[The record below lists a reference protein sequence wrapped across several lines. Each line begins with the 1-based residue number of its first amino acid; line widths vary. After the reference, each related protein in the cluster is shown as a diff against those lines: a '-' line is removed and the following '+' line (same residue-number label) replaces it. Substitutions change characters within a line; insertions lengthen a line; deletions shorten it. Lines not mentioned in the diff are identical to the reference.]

1 MEDEGRIRRGQ
12 SCATDARDAAREFH
26 AGVAQ
31 PHMALVIFFCSV
43 HYDLDTL
50 ASEMQHLFAGVQVIG
65 CTTAGEIG
73 PEGYRDRTISGASF
87 PSGSFTA
94 ACGRMDE
101 LQQFES
107 IQAHTLVQDLM
118 QRLENQE
125 PQADASNSFALLL
138 IDGLSVR
145 EEPVTR
151 TLQNVLGTL
160 PLVGASAGDDGR
172 FVATHVYFDGGFH
185 TDSALVALVATPLP
199 FRTFNIQHFVPTT
212 ERLVITAAD
221 ADHRIIHEIDGEL
234 ALQAYS
240 RLVGTDVANLDPIHL
255 AETPMLVVINGRNY
269 VRSVQ
274 KVNPDGSLTLYCAID
289 EGVVLRLA
297 RGTDLV
303 QNLTDAFAGIDADI
317 GPLQLVLGFD
327 CIQRKM
333 AMIQQGLADQ
343 VEEILRDHSVTG
355 FTTYG
360 EQFGGLHLN
369 QTLTGIAIGDLAN
382 D

>member
-1 MEDEGRIRRGQ
+1 
-12 SCATDARDAAREFH
+12 
-26 AGVAQ
+26 
-31 PHMALVIFFCSV
+31 
-43 HYDLDTL
+43 
-50 ASEMQHLFAGVQVIG
+50 
-65 CTTAGEIG
+65 
-73 PEGYRDRTISGASF
+73 
-87 PSGSFTA
+87 
-94 ACGRMDE
+94 
-101 LQQFES
+101 
-107 IQAHTLVQDLM
+107 
-118 QRLENQE
+118 
-125 PQADASNSFALLL
+125 
-138 IDGLSVR
+138 
-145 EEPVTR
+145 
-151 TLQNVLGTL
+151 
-160 PLVGASAGDDGR
+160 
-172 FVATHVYFDGGFH
+172 
-185 TDSALVALVATPLP
+185 
-199 FRTFNIQHFVPTT
+199 
-212 ERLVITAAD
+212 
-221 ADHRIIHEIDGEL
+221 
-234 ALQAYS
+234 
-240 RLVGTDVANLDPIHL
+240 
-255 AETPMLVVINGRNY
+255 